1 MISETSAKLV
11 LEAALSSGGDF
22 AELYMEDTVSNSL
35 VMVNG
40 DVDNATSAR
49 MTGAG
54 VRVFSGVRSA
64 YAYTA
69 DTSRDALIGAAKAA
83 AAALSSGEHSSVIP
97 FRPADYS
104 VAPRIPYATVDNA
117 ARIAKMREAHLA
129 AKSYSDE
136 ISQVI
141 VSLADVDKTMFV
153 CNTEGVWASDRRPRM
168 RIAAQAVASKGG
180 DSQTGSDAPGNA
192 RGFEGFDLI
201 DPAACGREA
210 SRQAVAMLHAD
221 ECPAGV
227 MPVVIDGGFGGVH
240 FSRGVRAFAGSHV
253 RIKGQQ
259 RILWKT
265 RHADCCALRQRRR
278 RRHPGRRMGFH
289 PY

>member
-104 VAPRIPYATVDNA
+104 GCAAYPIRYCGQCRADRQNA
-117 ARIAKMREAHLA
+117 
-129 AKSYSDE
+129 
-136 ISQVI
+136 
-141 VSLADVDKTMFV
+141 
-153 CNTEGVWASDRRPRM
+153 
-168 RIAAQAVASKGG
+168 GG
-180 DSQTGSDAPGNA
+180 
-192 RGFEGFDLI
+192 
-201 DPAACGREA
+201 A
-210 SRQAVAMLHAD
+210 SRRKVLFRRNFPGD
-221 ECPAGV
+221 
-227 MPVVIDGGFGGVH
+227 
-240 FSRGVRAFAGSHV
+240 
-253 RIKGQQ
+253 
-259 RILWKT
+259 
-265 RHADCCALRQRRR
+265 RQ
-278 RRHPGRRMGFH
+278 PGRCG
-289 PY
+289 

>member
-83 AAALSSGEHSSVIP
+83 AAALSSGNRYTYSP

-136 ISQVI
+136 ISP
-141 VSLADVDKTMFV
+141 
-153 CNTEGVWASDRRPRM
+153 GDR
-168 RIAAQAVASKGG
+168 Q
-180 DSQTGSDAPGNA
+180 
-192 RGFEGFDLI
+192 
-201 DPAACGREA
+201 
-210 SRQAVAMLHAD
+210 
-221 ECPAGV
+221 
-227 MPVVIDGGFGGVH
+227 
-240 FSRGVRAFAGSHV
+240 
-253 RIKGQQ
+253 
-259 RILWKT
+259 
-265 RHADCCALRQRRR
+265 
-278 RRHPGRRMGFH
+278 PGRCG
-289 PY
+289 